1 MSVSKTGESVERRP
15 GLSQSPVSRAG
26 VVTFKA
32 AAVISGAG
40 SRPVGSGSIRVG
52 YQVGCAI
59 DVFSGITLGLTTS
72 GPTVGLTVA
81 PVPGVTLGGQA
92 TVTPSISTTLVPGT
106 VSTVMFGNKPLI
118 GQDGSISF
126 DQSEVNV
133 DACVGPVTIRSF
145 ATATLSTRTADH
157 SVIVYG
163 DPVQL

>member
-1 MSVSKTGESVERRP
+1 M
-15 GLSQSPVSRAG
+15 
-26 VVTFKA
+26 
-32 AAVISGAG
+32 
-40 SRPVGSGSIRVG
+40 
-52 YQVGCAI
+52 
-59 DVFSGITLGLTTS
+59 
-72 GPTVGLTVA
+72 
-81 PVPGVTLGGQA
+81 
-92 TVTPSISTTLVPGT
+92 TPSISTTLVPGT